1 LHEECR
7 KVGTQHGRSSQS
19 TTLFLANRNKPR
31 FRNIA
36 ILIAGFSGTT
46 GSVVMIQDLFLA
58 HWHNPMSRLVRSVEL
73 SNSEK
78 LRLVGLM
85 KETVEQV
92 PPLEHEL
99 NKLERKAESSSPC

>member
-36 ILIAGFSGTT
+36 ILIAGFS
-46 GSVVMIQDLFLA
+46 A
-58 HWHNPMSRLVRSVEL
+58 AW
-73 SNSEK
+73 NS
-78 LRLVGLM
+78 
-85 KETVEQV
+85 TD
-92 PPLEHEL
+92 PFPT
-99 NKLERKAESSSPC
+99 KASLIPR